1 MDRTRRAAPLLLAG
15 AFTASGIVHFVR
27 PQVFEPIMPRVLP
40 RPTHRI
46 LIYASGA
53 AELACAWGLARR
65 TPWASSASTA
75 VLVAVFPANVQMAL
89 DAGSG
94 RQAGVAD
101 RADLAWGRLPLQLL
115 MVWAARQARP
125 PTD

>member
-1 MDRTRRAAPLLLAG
+1 MDRIRRAAPLLLAG
-15 AFTASGIVHFVR
+15 AFTASGIVHLVR

-40 RPTHRI
+40 RRTHRA
-46 LIYASGA
+46 LIHASGA
-53 AELACAWGLARR
+53 AELVCAWGLVRR

-75 VLVAVFPANVQMAL
+75 VLVAVFPANLQMAL

-94 RQAGVAD
+94 RHAGAAD
-101 RADLAWGRLPLQLL
+101 RTDLAWGRLPVQLV

-125 PTD
+125 RTD